1 MSTVAS
7 ENTVSELV
15 RRAGGLRVDLVEM
28 FHSSGRGH
36 MGGSL
41 SLVEVMTALYFHIL
55 RVDPLNPVWPD
66 RDRLVL
72 SKGHAS
78 AVWYAALSARGFFSR
93 ELLFTEYM
101 KIGGRLQE
109 HSDMH
114 KVPGVEM
121 SSGALGQGL
130 SVGLGMSLAGR
141 LAKKDYRVYVILGDG
156 EMQEGQVWE
165 ALMACS
171 HHRASN
177 LTALIDYNHLQVC
190 GSISQV
196 MELEPLGAKLKAF
209 RWNVLEIDGND
220 MAQVVGALEQA
231 RSNAT
236 DFPTAIIC
244 NTVKGKGI
252 SFIEGNVHW
261 HSHPL
266 NEEDYKK
273 AKSELVDASGPGGDG

>member
-1 MSTVAS
+1 MSDISNSKIDA
-7 ENTVSELV
+7 LV
-15 RRAGGLRVDLVEM
+15 QKAHALRMDLIEM
-28 FHSSGRGH
+28 FHASGRGH

-41 SLVEVMTALYFHIL
+41 SLVEIMAALYFHIL
-55 RVDPLNPVWPD
+55 RVDPDNPAWPD

-78 AVWYAALSARGFFSR
+78 AVWYAALAARGFFPR

-141 LAKKDYRVYVILGDG
+141 LAKKEYRVYVILGDG
-156 EMQEGQVWE
+156 EIQEGQIWE
-165 ALMACS
+165 AFMAGS
-171 HHRASN
+171 HHRAGK
-177 LTALIDYNHLQVC
+177 LTAIIDYNHLQVC
-190 GSISQV
+190 GSISQI
-196 MELEPLGAKLKAF
+196 M
-209 RWNVLEIDGND
+209 
-220 MAQVVGALEQA
+220 EQA
-231 RSNAT
+231 SDNAS
-236 DFPTAIIC
+236 DFPTAILC
-244 NTVKGKGI
+244 HTVKGKGV
-252 SFIEGNVHW
+252 SFIEKNVHW
-261 HSHPL
+261 HSHVL

-273 AKSELVDASGPGGDG
+273 AKDELIGTSGSRGKK